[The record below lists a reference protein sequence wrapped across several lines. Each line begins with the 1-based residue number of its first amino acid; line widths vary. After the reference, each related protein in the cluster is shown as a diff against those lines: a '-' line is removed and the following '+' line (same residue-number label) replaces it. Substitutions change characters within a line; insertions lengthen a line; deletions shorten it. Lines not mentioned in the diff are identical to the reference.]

1 MDHNSPPYDSCCSAV
16 EYIITTSYGCICDI
30 KLEEID
36 NLPFDA
42 TNTANL
48 LTLCGVS
55 LPCQVHVSTTAPS
68 LVDAPKLYALESLV
82 SSLAPKS
89 ASSSQPPP
97 QQSSKSLSSYAP
109 NSPLLLTAPA
119 PMQEAND
126 NDVPA
131 PPSPNQAPIHV
142 PDDGSIHFFL
152 LLIFLASVFVIFSLI
167 KVNAD
172 AYAQRTNTT

>member
-1 MDHNSPPYDSCCSAV
+1 MLFC
-16 EYIITTSYGCICDI
+16 ISYGCICDI

-48 LTLCGVS
+48 LTLSGVS
-55 LPCQVHVSTTAPS
+55 LSCQ
-68 LVDAPKLYALESLV
+68 VDAPKLYALESLV

-172 AYAQRTNTT
+172 AYAQ